1 MYNQNSDLMKQEKFM
16 LPTMIEGDFS
26 AEELAEDADGLQM
39 SFQRVKI
46 PAGGTLQFEMPS
58 DDPDNPDYEKNLV
71 GVILHNHATCAYWPA
86 GSEYDD
92 DTTPLCSS
100 VDGKVGI
107 GTPGGACAACVM
119 NRFGSAPDGSK
130 GKACKNMRVLYLLRS
145 GEYMPL
151 QVNLP
156 PTSIKPFKEFLNRAF
171 MLRRRATYGS
181 IVQIGLK
188 RENNGTNDYSV
199 ATFKLLQDFQGEELA
214 QIRAYAN
221 SFKEQIKLLLQQRA
235 EITEE
240 QRDTG
245 CDYVIEPGAMT
256 NEPADGHY
264 IVYNSQKLC

>member
-58 DDPDNPDYEKNLV
+58 DDPDNPDYEKTLV

-156 PTSIKPFKEFLNRAF
+156 PTSIKPFKEFLNRA
-171 MLRRRATYGS
+171 S
-181 IVQIGLK
+181 
-188 RENNGTNDYSV
+188 
-199 ATFKLLQDFQGEELA
+199 
-214 QIRAYAN
+214 
-221 SFKEQIKLLLQQRA
+221 

-264 IVYNSQKLC
+264 TVSQINGDCEQLPA

>member
-1 MYNQNSDLMKQEKFM
+1 M
-16 LPTMIEGDFS
+16 
-26 AEELAEDADGLQM
+26 
-39 SFQRVKI
+39 
-46 PAGGTLQFEMPS
+46 
-58 DDPDNPDYEKNLV
+58 PDYPASVTFHILGTTYRVNDI
-71 GVILHNHATCAYWPA
+71 VI
-86 GSEYDD
+86 
-92 DTTPLCSS
+92 
-100 VDGKVGI
+100 
-107 GTPGGACAACVM
+107 
-119 NRFGSAPDGSK
+119 
-130 GKACKNMRVLYLLRS
+130 LYLLRS

-151 QVNLP
+151 QINLP
-156 PTSIKPFKEFLNRAF
+156 PTSIKPFKDFLNRAF
-171 MLRRRATYGS
+171 MFRCRATCGS

-264 IVYNSQKLC
+264 TVSQINGDCEQLPA

>member
-1 MYNQNSDLMKQEKFM
+1 MIRTILTMK
-16 LPTMIEGDFS
+16 
-26 AEELAEDADGLQM
+26 
-39 SFQRVKI
+39 R
-46 PAGGTLQFEMPS
+46 
-58 DDPDNPDYEKNLV
+58 
-71 GVILHNHATCAYWPA
+71 
-86 GSEYDD
+86 
-92 DTTPLCSS
+92 
-100 VDGKVGI
+100 
-107 GTPGGACAACVM
+107 
-119 NRFGSAPDGSK
+119 RFGSAPDGSK

-221 SFKEQIKLLLQQRA
+221 SFKEQIKLLLQQRT

-264 IVYNSQKLC
+264 TVSQINGDCEQLPA

>member
-100 VDGKVGI
+100 VDPLTVGPGERGRDFEYCLCLDRHRSHFTGSRVSVKDWLYQNFKREDKEYVKREYEIATELGKLMRAIAPAMRQGI
-107 GTPGGACAACVM
+107 V
-119 NRFGSAPDGSK
+119 FK
-130 GKACKNMRVLYLLRS
+130 VLYYRYYNFDLDQPFQPQYEQNNRHLLADLHRIA
-145 GEYMPL
+145 GE
-151 QVNLP
+151 Q
-156 PTSIKPFKEFLNRAF
+156 
-171 MLRRRATYGS
+171 
-181 IVQIGLK
+181 
-188 RENNGTNDYSV
+188 
-199 ATFKLLQDFQGEELA
+199 
-214 QIRAYAN
+214 
-221 SFKEQIKLLLQQRA
+221 
-235 EITEE
+235 
-240 QRDTG
+240 
-245 CDYVIEPGAMT
+245 
-256 NEPADGHY
+256 
-264 IVYNSQKLC
+264 